1 MNKID
6 INDRYPSDGEVR
18 IDKKPYFDYY
28 QCLKSTFNNNITSFC
43 DIGCATG
50 HILYFLKQQNN
61 SCIVKGY
68 EYFDYHKT
76 SEHCETS
83 IRDNIEIYDIRDPL
97 PDNVE
102 KYDIVNCSEVGE
114 HIDPLY
120 ADILIE
126 NAKKLSNKYIIFTWS
141 SHGGDLEP
149 DCDPLH
155 QHLNPLKRID
165 YINLMKKH
173 NLKENLALT
182 NAFLKYSS
190 NMKDFY
196 FWWRE
201 SFVIWEI

>member
-1 MNKID
+1 M
-6 INDRYPSDGEVR
+6 P
-18 IDKKPYFDYY
+18 
-28 QCLKSTFNNNITSFC
+28 
-43 DIGCATG
+43 
-50 HILYFLKQQNN
+50 
-61 SCIVKGY
+61 
-68 EYFDYHKT
+68 
-76 SEHCETS
+76 
-83 IRDNIEIYDIRDPL
+83 DNI
-97 PDNVE
+97 E

-149 DCDPLH
+149 HCDPLH

-182 NAFLKYSS
+182 NAFLKYSN